1 MVLPAL
7 PRGCESPGGGV
18 GELLE
23 EGEGAA
29 LATLGHGR
37 ERAAA
42 ATGRGPAVQ
51 EARDTIM
58 RQKSGAVK
66 KAPLVLLSRP
76 VCPPQG
82 DPLVQKENS

>member
-1 MVLPAL
+1 M
-7 PRGCESPGGGV
+7 

-58 RQKSGAVK
+58 RQKSGASAVK